1 MNVTLP
7 NGFVIEGVPQGT
19 SKEDI
24 MRKAISAGL
33 ATQQDFGVIDDFVPT
48 EERLAETAG
57 FPDETER
64 TLGETLTGL
73 GETALTAATGATTGA
88 AGFIGGAIQG
98 LVGEATGELETGEG
112 LQKAQEMASKF
123 TYQPRTEAGKE
134 FVGELGEALEVL
146 PPVLG
151 AGPSGVSTG
160 TRSAL
165 SAAKSIEPVLG
176 GKAKLAKTIV
186 TDTAKNVK
194 QEVTDVIDLTLKDL
208 KLKDSSINNPVV
220 KQKVIAEE
228 IKKGNPDV
236 ELVTKQLNEKGEVVT
251 NPIAKK
257 ALKELGGGDS
267 AIATISVLERMNQ
280 PSKAQVGK
288 MLDVIEKGRKNPIY
302 GDTNRPSD
310 ILGDSIASRA
320 KTVTSLNKGSGERI
334 GKIAESLKNKKVDIS
349 EPRNKFRNSLEK
361 LGVTFD
367 VGEDGFITP
376 NFSRSKFVGGSQKDM
391 NVLVNDLVNDNIG
404 FKSAHELKRSIR
416 DNIDFDKFGPS
427 QIKGQ
432 SQKIL
437 KDLSSEIDGI
447 LDKTSPAYKKAN
459 EEFAKT
465 VKLKD
470 EFDKLTGKDIE
481 LTGEMSAQVLGG
493 KARRLASNAESRSRI
508 QQTLMNVDKVLGE
521 FGIKYKDDIPSLTH
535 IVNKLEDEFKIAPS
549 RSFQGEVAKANVS
562 ALAAT
567 GTTGAAM
574 KLADIA
580 ASKILQ
586 LSQPSFE
593 KKMKALRAL
602 TNQKKIKQKKN

>member
-1 MNVTLP
+1 MGGSIMQLPAGFTLDQSDQQEQSLLP
-7 NGFVIEGVPQGT
+7 EGFVLDT
-19 SKEDI
+19 
-24 MRKAISAGL
+24 
-33 ATQQDFGVIDDFVPT
+33 DFVPT
-48 EERLAETAG
+48 EERLAETARV
-57 FPDETER
+57 PDETER
-64 TLGETLTGL
+64 TFGETLTGL

-112 LQKAQEMASKF
+112 LQKAQEMASQF

-165 SAAKSIEPVLG
+165 STAKAVEPLVGVKAKAAKII
-176 GKAKLAKTIV
+176 AKDA
-186 TDTAKNVK
+186 AKNVRK
-194 QEVTDVIDLTLKDL
+194 EVTEVIDLTLKDL
-208 KLKDSSINNPVV
+208 KLKDSSINNPIV

-236 ELVTKQLNEKGEVVT
+236 ELVTKQLNEKGEVIT
-251 NPIAKK
+251 NPVAKK

-267 AIATISVLERMNQ
+267 AIATISVLERMND

-310 ILGDSIASRA
+310 ILGDSIAARA
-320 KTVTSLNKGSGERI
+320 RTVTSLNKSSGKRI
-334 GKIAESLKNKKVDIS
+334 GNIAESLKNKKVDIS
-349 EPRNKFRNSLEK
+349 EPRDKFIKLLED
-361 LGVTFD
+361 LEVTFD
-367 VGEDGFITP
+367 VGEDGFIKP
-376 NFSRSKFVGGSQKDM
+376 DFSRSDFIGGSQKDM
-391 NVLVNDLVNDNIG
+391 NVLFNKLVKDDIG
-404 FKSAHELKRSIR
+404 FQQAHKIKRSIR
-416 DNIDFDKFGPS
+416 DNIDYDKYGPS
-427 QIKGQ
+427 QIKGE

-447 LDKTSPAYKKAN
+447 LDSASPAYKKAN
-459 EEFAKT
+459 EEFSKT
-465 VKLKD
+465 VKLRD
-470 EFDKLTGKDIE
+470 DFDKLTGKDIE
-481 LTGEMSAQVLGG
+481 LTSDMSSQALGG
-493 KARRLASNAESRSRI
+493 KARRLASNAESRTRI
-508 QQTLMNVDKVLGE
+508 QQMLMNVDNVLGE

-562 ALAAT
+562 ALTST
-567 GTTGAAM
+567 GTMGAAM

-580 ASKILQ
+580 ATKVLQ

-602 TNQKKIKQKKN
+602 TNQKKIKQKKK